1 LIVQI
6 SNGPKNQYVGVTK
19 DGQVMQWND
28 PKYAWDYIDLP
39 KPNMAKQVSMG
50 SDGDMY
56 ALNTAGEV
64 FHRFENSWT
73 KIDGNCTQ
81 IDVANK
87 DSVMC
92 VNGTGKLLNKTATEW
107 MVVPA
112 PAPLTQISISSNKQA
127 VALDDLGNTYF
138 KSFLTPSWNWSLIPD
153 VKFA

>member
-1 LIVQI
+1 MLVQI
-6 SNGPKNQYVGVTK
+6 SNGDKYMMAGVTK
-19 DGQVMQWND
+19 DGQVMQFNLGWFS
-28 PKYAWDYIDLP
+28 WDQIDLP
-39 KPNMAKQVSMG
+39 KPNLAKQVSMG

-64 FHRFENSWT
+64 FHRFENTWT

-92 VNGTGKLLNKTATEW
+92 VNGTGKLLNKTDTEW

-138 KSFLTPSWNWSLIPD
+138 KNFLTPSWNWSLIPN
-153 VKFA
+153 VEFA